1 MNNEKESFILI
12 VDDNPKNLQVL
23 GNILREK
30 KHKTAIAKSGV
41 QALKFV
47 EKKLP
52 DLILLDIMMPEM
64 DGFETCQNLKGRS
77 DTRNIPVIFISAL
90 SDTSE
95 KLKGFQA
102 GGVDYITKPFQ
113 QEEVFARVDAHL
125 KLKHSQEDLRN
136 ANATKDK
143 LFSIIGHDL
152 RAPLGTLIQALEMM
166 VDNPD
171 MLDEKER
178 LEIMNDLMI
187 STKRAYNLLENLLY
201 WARSQRGEID
211 YSPFDM
217 EINTI
222 VDDNIRLLSGI
233 AKDKSVNLYSEIKE
247 PVQVHCD
254 ADMITTVIRNLIA
267 NALKFTPESG
277 EIRINAVL
285 KEDDKETV
293 EVSVADNGVGIAKE
307 NMDKLFR
314 SNEFFTTYGT
324 KNEKGSGL
332 GLMLCKEFVKKN
344 RGKIWVESEQGKGS
358 EFKFTLPKVRKG
370 ER

>member
-64 DGFETCQNLKGRS
+64 DGFETCQNLKSRN
-77 DTRNIPVIFISAL
+77 DTKNIPVIFISAL
-90 SDTSE
+90 TDTSE

-136 ANATKDK
+136 ANGTKDK

-166 VDNPD
+166 VDNPEI
-171 MLDEKER
+171 LDEKER
-178 LEIMNDLMI
+178 QEIMNDLMK

-201 WARSQRGEID
+201 WARSQRGEIG
-211 YSPFDM
+211 YSPLNM

-222 VDDNIRLLSGI
+222 IDDNIRLLSGI
-233 AKDKSVNLYSEIKE
+233 AKDKAVNLYSEIKE
-247 PVQVHCD
+247 QVQVYCD
-254 ADMITTVIRNLIA
+254 ADMITTVVRNLIS
-267 NALKFTPESG
+267 NALKFTSESG
-277 EIRINAVL
+277 EIRVNAVS
-285 KEDDKETV
+285 KDEAV
-293 EVSVADNGVGIAKE
+293 EVSVADNGMGIAKE

-332 GLMLCKEFVKKN
+332 GLMLCREFVEKN
-344 RGKIWVESEQGKGS
+344 SGKIWVESEQGKGS
-358 EFKFTLPKVRKG
+358 EFKFTLPKSG
-370 ER
+370 EL